1 MRYRKLPLRMR
12 LKVEDYYEHRFHH
25 KLFDEDTILNEL
37 SKALREVNS
46 QLAVIVEF
54 ALLCYATLC
63 EGVRLRDSHKYLI
76 SRQNIDVNTEIWVVR
91 RVTIVLICDE
101 FLHLITYEM

>member
-1 MRYRKLPLRMR
+1 MRYRKLPLRIR

-25 KLFDEDTILNEL
+25 KLFDEDIILNEL

-63 EGVRLRDSHKYLI
+63 EGVRLRDSHQYLI
-76 SRQNIDVNTEIWVVR
+76 SPQNIDVNTEIWVVR
-91 RVTIVLICDE
+91 RVTTVLICDE
-101 FLHLITYEM
+101 FLHLITYEI